1 MTPSLNER
9 MFRIYK
15 NINVQQVH
23 NKYEENVG
31 CRRKRPALLR
41 RTTSRPGRRSC
52 DDNDRNEDD
61 CTEEVSVNNW

>member
-1 MTPSLNER
+1 MITSINER
-9 MFRIYK
+9 RYEIYK

-31 CRRKRPALLR
+31 CTRKRPTLLR
-41 RTTSRPGRRSC
+41 RTTSRPDQTMIGMKSQ
-52 DDNDRNEDD
+52 DD